1 MEKQELLKE
10 LAKIRKRQ
18 EEGERSFEDDHIDA
32 DSLLVAFIDDE
43 EISIAFHA
51 ISKWYS

>member
-18 EEGERSFEDDHIDA
+18 EEGQASIDEDHEDA
-32 DSLLVAFIDDE
+32 DSLLVSFIDDE